1 MQLGDILVER
11 GLVSAA
17 GLEAALA
24 RQLTE
29 GGRLGDNLIGMGLL
43 TAEQLATVINTA
55 PAVPSSLE
63 ETGISQRSLLNLLLR
78 FMLVEGC
85 ETLLDLAERL
95 KLPRRA
101 VQQLLDE
108 AVHQK
113 LIQAVGAAPGG
124 LALSI
129 RHALTENGRAAA
141 KEALEQN
148 LYIGPAPVC
157 LSAYHEQILHQ
168 RISNEQLD
176 ADALRDGFAGL
187 VVPDHYIR
195 KLLPAVNAGRS
206 VLLFGPPGNGKT
218 TLATR
223 IATIFKDAVYI
234 PYAVETS
241 GQIIRIFDPSLH
253 KPAATA
259 ATTTTS
265 SGIGLQR
272 EAFDQRWVACKRP
285 VVVTGGEMSLDM
297 LDLQHSP
304 DTKFYDAPL
313 HVKALNGMLLIDDF
327 GRQKF
332 GPDELLNRMIVP
344 MESQLDY
351 FKLITGASFSLPFD
365 VLLIF
370 STNLQPAD
378 LMDPAFLRRIQYKIK
393 LFEPTRD
400 EYRRIFEG
408 VAASR
413 ALTLTDEV
421 FDFVVDR
428 LRGGGFGLAYY
439 QPRFVCDQVVEA
451 CKCFN
456 MPPSLTRELASEA
469 LANLYFDIE
478 DGHDSAVP
486 EHRAA
491 A

>member
-1 MQLGDILVER
+1 MQLGDILIGR

-17 GLEAALA
+17 DIEAALA

-63 ETGISQRSLLNLLLR
+63 ETGISQRSLLNLLLK

-108 AVHQK
+108 AVQQK

-259 ATTTTS
+259 ASTTTS

-272 EAFDQRWVACKRP
+272 EAFDQRSIDGNGPHHSNGLYGAFDRQARIVNRVMSGLPENGLRPLGSIGRLHLRGIFRNRRVAR
-285 VVVTGGEMSLDM
+285 VNREI
-297 LDLQHSP
+297 
-304 DTKFYDAPL
+304 DAC
-313 HVKALNGMLLIDDF
+313 VAVAVIVDF
-327 GRQKF
+327 
-332 GPDELLNRMIVP
+332 DAHLVE
-344 MESQLDY
+344 
-351 FKLITGASFSLPFD
+351 KLIVRDKGQKLLYHHRHRRARRPIFPQLPRG
-365 VLLIF
+365 
-370 STNLQPAD
+370 P
-378 LMDPAFLRRIQYKIK
+378 
-393 LFEPTRD
+393 
-400 EYRRIFEG
+400 
-408 VAASR
+408 
-413 ALTLTDEV
+413 
-421 FDFVVDR
+421 
-428 LRGGGFGLAYY
+428 RGGLV
-439 QPRFVCDQVVEA
+439 RHHRMHRVVEILHEHL
-451 CKCFN
+451 
-456 MPPSLTRELASEA
+456 PV
-469 LANLYFDIE
+469 
-478 DGHDSAVP
+478 AVMHVP
-486 EHRAA
+486 
-491 A
+491 